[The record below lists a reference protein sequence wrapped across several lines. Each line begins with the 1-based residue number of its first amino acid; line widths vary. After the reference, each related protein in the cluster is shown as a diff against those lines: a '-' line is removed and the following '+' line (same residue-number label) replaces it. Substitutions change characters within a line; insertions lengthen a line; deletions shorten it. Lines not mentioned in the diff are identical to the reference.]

1 MVAPISNN
9 LPFTKAPNNTH
20 NTNMVIGVKDLI
32 SSQGFGY
39 GERERL
45 ERMDGCWLLIFAR
58 FLSTLKWELGL
69 NFVGNDEYVGWVKG

>member
-1 MVAPISNN
+1 MVAPIGNN

-20 NTNMVIGVKDLI
+20 NTNMVISVKDLI

-45 ERMDGCWLLIFAR
+45 VRMDRCWLLIFAR
-58 FLSTLKWELGL
+58 FLSTLKWDLGL
-69 NFVGNDEYVGWVKG
+69 NFMGNDEYVGWVKG

>member
-1 MVAPISNN
+1 ME
-9 LPFTKAPNNTH
+9 
-20 NTNMVIGVKDLI
+20 DLI

-45 ERMDGCWLLIFAR
+45 ERMDRRWILIFAR

-69 NFVGNDEYVGWVKG
+69 NFMGNDECVGWVKG